1 VFAPHIAVVDIGLPG
16 MNGYEVARRLHLKGS
31 EAPTLLIAL
40 TGYGQKED
48 RARSIQAG
56 FHHHFV
62 KPADPRIIQAAI
74 ARWSGAHDQQPSVS
88 RAEPAA

>member
-1 VFAPHIAVVDIGLPG
+1 
-16 MNGYEVARRLHLKGS
+16 MNRHPPSAIRHPRARRIGVRAH
-31 EAPTLLIAL
+31 TLAVAL
-40 TGYGQKED
+40 LGALGGYGQKED

-74 ARWSGAHDQQPSVS
+74 AGWSGADREQPSVS